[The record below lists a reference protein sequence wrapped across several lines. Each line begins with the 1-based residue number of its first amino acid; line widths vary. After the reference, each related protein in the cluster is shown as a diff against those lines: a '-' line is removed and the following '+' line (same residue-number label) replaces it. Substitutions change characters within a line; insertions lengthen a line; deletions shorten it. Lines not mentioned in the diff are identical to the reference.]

1 MFIFSPLCFSAFFVS
16 YWIPFCFVLYLPF
29 LVEAVLKCLVF
40 FRCQIVFNNEAPKHF
55 IWKYE
60 CGLSICESHSRVATM
75 GSFVWLGESPNAAS
89 IV

>member
-40 FRCQIVFNNEAPKHF
+40 FRCQIVLFGSMSVAYQF
-55 IWKYE
+55 VSLTA
-60 CGLSICESHSRVATM
+60 GLRLWDHLFGWGNLQM
-75 GSFVWLGESPNAAS
+75 PHL
-89 IV
+89 